1 MAFQN
6 MKKTCQISRLKRNL
20 LLFQSKKL
28 RSARL
33 LTTTIIV
40 VTLSFFASHQSAG
53 LANSLKTYSILV
65 EGKTIQVEVAN
76 SRETR
81 KIGLMGRPSIA
92 DNGGMLF
99 VFPGD
104 QHVSMWM
111 KNTLVDLT
119 AVFID
124 ARGSVVNIEHMHRK
138 TLTSHRSREPVRFV
152 LEISSDSLLANEI
165 AVGSF
170 VDGLSRIPTAI
181 D

>member
-1 MAFQN
+1 
-6 MKKTCQISRLKRNL
+6 MKKTCQISRFNRNL
-20 LLFQSKKL
+20 LLFQSKRL
-28 RSARL
+28 RNARL
-33 LTTTIIV
+33 FTMTTIV
-40 VTLSFFASHQSAG
+40 ATLTFFASHQSVG
-53 LANSLKTYSILV
+53 LANSPKTYPILV
-65 EGKTIQVEVAN
+65 EGNTLQVEVAN

-92 DNGGMLF
+92 DNSGMLF
-99 VFPGD
+99 VFPED

-124 ARGSVVNIEHMHRK
+124 AHGSVVNIEHMHRK
-138 TLTSHRSREPVRFV
+138 TLTSHQSRVPVRFV
-152 LEISSDSLLANEI
+152 LEISSDSRLANEI

-170 VDGLSRIPTAI
+170 VDGLSRIPAAF

>member
-1 MAFQN
+1 
-6 MKKTCQISRLKRNL
+6 MKKIHQIRRIQPNL
-20 LLFQSKKL
+20 SLFQSTTL

-33 LTTTIIV
+33 ITKIIIV
-40 VTLSFFASHQSAG
+40 VMLTFFALHQSVG
-53 LANSLKTYSILV
+53 IANSLKTYPIFV
-65 EGKTIQVEVAN
+65 EGKTLQVEVAN

-81 KIGLMGRPSIA
+81 KIGLMGRTSIA
-92 DNGGMLF
+92 TDGGMLF
-99 VFPGD
+99 VFPED

-111 KNTLVDLT
+111 KNTLVNLT

-124 ARGSVVNIEHMHRK
+124 AHGSVVNIEHMHRK

-152 LEISSDSLLANEI
+152 LEISSDSLLANDI

-170 VDGLSRIPTAI
+170 VDGLSRIPAAF

>member
-1 MAFQN
+1 
-6 MKKTCQISRLKRNL
+6 MKKIHQNSRFQRNL
-20 LLFQSKKL
+20 LLFQSAIL

-33 LTTTIIV
+33 IIKTIIV
-40 VTLSFFASHQSAG
+40 VILTFFALHQSVG
-53 LANSLKTYSILV
+53 IANSLKTYPIFV
-65 EGKTIQVEVAN
+65 EGKTLQVEVAN

-81 KIGLMGRPSIA
+81 KIGLMGRTSIA
-92 DNGGMLF
+92 TDGGMLF
-99 VFPGD
+99 VFPED

-111 KNTLVDLT
+111 KNTLVNLT

-124 ARGSVVNIEHMHRK
+124 AHGYVVNIEHMHRK

-170 VDGLSRIPTAI
+170 VDGLSRLPTAI